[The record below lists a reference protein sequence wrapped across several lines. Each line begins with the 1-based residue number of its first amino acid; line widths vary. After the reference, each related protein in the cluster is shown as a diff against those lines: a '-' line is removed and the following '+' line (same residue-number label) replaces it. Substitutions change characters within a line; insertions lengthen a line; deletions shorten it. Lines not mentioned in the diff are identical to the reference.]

1 MKCIKL
7 FDKIL
12 TEKLYTRD
20 NIIQSDGRGK
30 VTLFTI
36 MEIETEIDE
45 NCEIYSVFTKSDLK
59 RIWSRLFQS
68 GFIQSTRG
76 DIDTDQLR
84 DNYLRI
90 VNFDMLVT
98 SLKC

>member
-1 MKCIKL
+1 MECIKL

-45 NCEIYSVFTKSDLK
+45 NCEIYSVFTRSDLK
-59 RIWSRLFQS
+59 RIWSRLFQN

-84 DNYLRI
+84 DCLLY
-90 VNFDMLVT
+90 T
-98 SLKC
+98 SPSPRDRG

>member
-1 MKCIKL
+1 MECIKL
-7 FDKIL
+7 FDNIL

-90 VNFDMLVT
+90 VNFDVLFT
-98 SLKC
+98 SFKC

>member
-1 MKCIKL
+1 MECIKL

-59 RIWSRLFQS
+59 RI
-68 GFIQSTRG
+68 
-76 DIDTDQLR
+76 
-84 DNYLRI
+84 
-90 VNFDMLVT
+90 
-98 SLKC
+98 

>member
-1 MKCIKL
+1 M
-7 FDKIL
+7 FDNIL

-90 VNFDMLVT
+90 VNFYVLFT